1 MPVVAV
7 LPNTA
12 DQRTLLG
19 FDILGDPGRRRAAD
33 EAATTGRPT
42 FSAPVQLA
50 QSDRAG
56 YFLVHALVTPGSAG
70 RNSPIGFVSSA
81 LPLEVLLQRA
91 ERRLPTVGP

>member
-1 MPVVAV
+1 M
-7 LPNTA
+7 
-12 DQRTLLG
+12 
-19 FDILGDPGRRRAAD
+19 
-33 EAATTGRPT
+33 
-42 FSAPVQLA
+42 A

-91 ERRLPTVGP
+91 ERRLPDGGAVTLRDNGVVVAGPG